1 MEFFTNKKFLF
12 KLIATLCICLTVINF
27 ACMPKANAA
36 SLISEIGGQLLDPLV
51 DLLLVLG
58 DGVMEIIQT
67 NIMDAGTGLIF
78 DNAKSKWIDG
88 LKFVFKAI
96 IAIVAGVIIVAAAS
110 ALAALIP
117 VVGGIIA
124 AGISSGIIQAGTI
137 FVVYSLLPIDWLPDK
152 IYLPTLLY
160 GPEEIFSGKILLFDP
175 NVFSPKD
182 LKVEVVDKDDP
193 SDIETMS
200 AEEWKEKVE
209 SANTGNDTV
218 KSYFYEQN
226 GETIRTSVNN
236 SAYELKNVI
245 SKWYYTIRNV
255 ALIALMAILVYVG
268 IRILLSTIASE
279 KAKYKQF
286 LWDWLVA
293 MCLIFVMHYFMV
305 FLNVFVENVV
315 TLLAGVTKDNF
326 HTAIIEGAPDKL
338 IEDLK
343 SQGFSDSGD
352 DRVIDGNN
360 ILWPTNL
367 MGKIRVEAQNKNGT
381 SAYVGYAICYIVL
394 VFYTVSFT
402 FVYLK
407 RLLYLLFL
415 TVISP
420 LVAMTYP
427 LDKIRD
433 GQAQAFN
440 MWLKEYIYN
449 LLIQPFHLLL
459 YVIFISMAFDL
470 AGKNMIYSLV
480 VIGFMLPA
488 EKFLRNMFGFNKA
501 STPGFLS
508 GAAGT
513 AMTLTG
519 IKSLA
524 NFAKGGKGS
533 GNGKNADGNGKIQ
546 QANTDFLNRKAD
558 NDKKELKG
566 LVGDNGNDGDDPPS
580 DGSNGGDGR
589 QPPTTPGGNG
599 DGDGNNGGQP
609 PTTPDG
615 DNDNGGNPDFDGDAE
630 FPDDPELTWE
640 EQLGNFGTKVADK
653 AEDLISTPINGAIN
667 LKNKA
672 SQKLNTIRNRSL
684 GQNAKAL
691 VFTGG
696 RTIAKGAKFT
706 SKALKERGASAAK
719 DTIKYG
725 VGGALGLAGVA
736 AGIASGNPENVLKYG
751 ASAAYSGSAIGEGV
765 ANRVGTG
772 LQAGINDFKDK
783 RDEKLRNKIG
793 EDEYNRLQNEKK
805 DKEFLKNEKM
815 RKLYAHEFNLKYNGE
830 NQKEIDRIMKQAVH
844 FREYGVTDNDII
856 IKALKLNDNK
866 RATKNNIAAAKLA
879 TVSKTEKDLGSSL
892 KRYGSLP
899 GVTSRQVKDMEENI
913 RKINGLLR

>member
-96 IAIVAGVIIVAAAS
+96 IAIVAGVLIVAAAS

-245 SKWYYTIRNV
+245 SKWYYTIRNI

-367 MGKIRVEAQNKNGT
+367 MGKIRVETQNKNGT

-524 NFAKGGKGS
+524 NFAKGGKGA
-533 GNGKNADGNGKIQ
+533 GNGKNAGDDGKIQ

-558 NDKKELKG
+558 NDKKDLLG
-566 LVGDNGNDGDDPPS
+566 LVDGNGNTPP
-580 DGSNGGDGR
+580 
-589 QPPTTPGGNG
+589 P
-599 DGDGNNGGQP
+599 DGNNGGDGNDGGQP
-609 PTTPDG
+609 QTPPDG
-615 DNDNGGNPDFDGDAE
+615 NGGGDGNDEGRPQTPPNGNGSGDGNDGGQPKPPLDGDDDDNGGNPAFDGEAE
-630 FPDDPELTWE
+630 FPDEPPEENISNPGKLLLKSRW
-640 EQLGNFGTKVADK
+640 QNLRRDRWNKGNMKKTLIKGFKSGTK
-653 AEDLISTPINGAIN
+653 
-667 LKNKA
+667 
-672 SQKLNTIRNRSL
+672 
-684 GQNAKAL
+684 NA
-691 VFTGG
+691 V
-696 RTIAKGAKFT
+696 
-706 SKALKERGASAAK
+706 
-719 DTIKYG
+719 KYS

-736 AGIASGNPENVLKYG
+736 AGIATGNPENALKYG
-751 ASAAYSGSAIGEGV
+751 VSAAYSGAAIGEGV

-772 LQAGINDFKDK
+772 VANGINEFKD
-783 RDEKLRNKIG
+783 RNDEALRTAVG
-793 EDEYNRLQNEKK
+793 DEEYNRIKNKEKDEKFMK
-805 DKEFLKNEKM
+805 DSDM
-815 RKLYAHEFNLKYNGE
+815 RKLYAKEFGIKYTRE
-830 NQKEIDRIMKQAVH
+830 NQEEISRIMQQANY
-844 FREYGVTDNDII
+844 FRQYGVTDNETI
-856 IKALKLNDNK
+856 IKALRLNSNH
-866 RATKNNIAAAKLA
+866 RATKNTIAAAKLA

-899 GVTSRQVKDMEENI
+899 GVTSAQVKTMEERI